1 MVSMELAVQTMTS
14 YAATLE
20 LAQWAEGEG
29 LAGMAVADHYLRGDD
44 QTYALDQLTVLAAI
58 AAQTESL
65 ELSTLVSPIT
75 FRHPAVMLKTAV
87 TIDEIS
93 GGRFT
98 LGVGAGWMEA
108 EHEKFGFDFPSVKER
123 FDRLEEAL
131 AYLRAA
137 RRTDGSAYAGRYYQ
151 LSEGPAPEPRGDN
164 LRLVVGGGG
173 KKRTPELA
181 GTYAD
186 EFNAFPS
193 DEPIPSRIDV
203 ARAAA
208 QVAGRDPERLFV
220 SSAFPLIIGADEAE
234 AEERVE
240 AVAANRGVDPDR
252 IRSRYRELG
261 IPLGGLDRYLSR
273 LEEMEAEGVQRVYL
287 QVGFDSLAEIQQSVG
302 LLLG

>member
-1 MVSMELAVQTMTS
+1 MVGVELAVQTMTS
-14 YAATLE
+14 YAGTLE
-20 LAQWAEGEG
+20 LARWAETEG
-29 LAGMAVADHYLRGDD
+29 LAAMAVADHYLRAED
-44 QTYALDQLTVLAAI
+44 QTYALDQLTVLAAV

-65 ELSTLVSPIT
+65 ELSSLVSPIT

-108 EHEKFGFDFPSVKER
+108 EHEKFGFDFPPVRER

-137 RRTDGSAYAGRYYQ
+137 QAEEDTGFEGRYYR
-151 LSEGPAPEPRGDN
+151 LSDGPSPEPRGGN
-164 LRLVVGGGG
+164 LRIVVGGAG

-181 GTYAD
+181 GRFAD
-186 EFNAFPS
+186 EFNVFPS
-193 DEPIPSRIDV
+193 DEPMAARIEV

-208 QVAGRDPERLFV
+208 QAAGRDPDTLLI
-220 SSAFPLIIGADEAE
+220 SSAFPLIVGSSEAE

-240 AVAANRGVDPDR
+240 SVAANRGVDADR

-261 IPLGGLDRYLSR
+261 VPLGSVDHYRSR
-273 LEEMEAEGVQRVYL
+273 LDEMAAEGIKRVYF
-287 QVGFDSLAEIQQSVG
+287 QVGFDSLAETKESVG